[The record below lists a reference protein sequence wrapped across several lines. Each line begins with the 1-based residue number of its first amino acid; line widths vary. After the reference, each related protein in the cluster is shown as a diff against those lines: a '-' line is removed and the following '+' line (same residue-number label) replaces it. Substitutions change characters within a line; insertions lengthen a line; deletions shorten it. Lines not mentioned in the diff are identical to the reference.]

1 MTDIPEHDQTP
12 EGPAYQG
19 RRLARPHEDVVDQ
32 GAGFDLATLLTR
44 RRVLSLVGLGTGA
57 TALAACDAGGSTS
70 SRASSPSQKASAG
83 DATSTGEIPEET
95 NGPYP
100 ADGTNDVNVLE
111 DSGIVRSDITSS
123 IDGGTTVDGVPLR
136 FTFNLV
142 DIANDNAPFAGAALY
157 AWQCDAQGRYSMY
170 TSGVEDETFLRGI
183 QVADSDGNLTFKTIV
198 PGCYTGRW
206 PHIHF
211 EVYPDLASAT
221 EVTKTIATSQLAF
234 PPAMLAKVYALD
246 TYSGSTQNLAGVGTK
261 IAHDD
266 IFGDG
271 DWKLQVPTIT
281 GDAESGYTATLTVS
295 IDTSTTPTGGGS
307 GDRANDGGPG
317 GGGQPPS
324 GRPPSG
330 NPHSATPTGVS

>member
-206 PHIHF
+206 PHLHF
-211 EVYPDLASAT
+211 EVYPDADSAT
-221 EVTKTIATSQLAF
+221 DVTNALATSQLAL
-234 PPAMLAKVYALD
+234 PADMLAEVYALD
-246 TYSGSTQNLAGVGTK
+246 GYSGSTKNLEGVGTK
-261 IAHDD
+261 ISDDD
-266 IFGDG
+266 IFAEG
-271 DWKLQVPTIT
+271 DWKLQTPTVS
-281 GDAESGYTATLTVS
+281 GDVDSGYTAKLTVAV
-295 IDTSTTPTGGGS
+295 DTTTEPTRGG
-307 GDRANDGGPG
+307 D
-317 GGGQPPS
+317 GGGQPPN
-324 GRPPSG
+324 GTPPNGTPPSG
-330 NPHSATPTGVS
+330 TPSATAGQSA